1 MTSQHTIGINVP
13 TDEQVSSDQEKSSEG
28 RIEQEKLAESV
39 SMKESHH
46 DFIQIIKELR
56 KTDPFQ
62 LMNTCNLVQRKLP
75 ILQWNCIDVLKC

>member
-46 DFIQIIKELR
+46 DFIQRIKELR
-56 KTDPFQ
+56 KTDPFPVNEHLQ
-62 LMNTCNLVQRKLP
+62 LSSEEATYLAVQLHGRS
-75 ILQWNCIDVLKC
+75 